1 MFPFKT
7 ILCPTD
13 FSEPSREALKIAEK
27 LARHFSAKLHLLHVI
42 TPVPLAVPTTGA
54 LAIDFPSYQKKM
66 EKSARDSLRTLVE
79 EVFGGKADVEAN
91 VVLGEAADEIVRASE
106 EKRADLVLL
115 ATHGYTGWRH
125 LVFGSVAEK
134 VIRLSKKPVLTIREP
149 AASESR
155 DAEPSG

>member
-13 FSEPSREALKIAEK
+13 FSEPSREALQIAEK
-27 LARHFSAKLHLLHVI
+27 FARHFSAKIHLVHVI

-54 LAIDFPSYQKKM
+54 VAIDFPAYQKEM
-66 EKSARDSLRTLVE
+66 EKSARESLEKTVVE
-79 EVFGGKADVEAN
+79 AFGEDADVETS
-91 VVLGEAADEIVRASE
+91 VLVGEAADEIVRFAD
-106 EKRADLVLL
+106 EKGLDLILL

-149 AASESR
+149 EDDTA
-155 DAEPSG
+155 G